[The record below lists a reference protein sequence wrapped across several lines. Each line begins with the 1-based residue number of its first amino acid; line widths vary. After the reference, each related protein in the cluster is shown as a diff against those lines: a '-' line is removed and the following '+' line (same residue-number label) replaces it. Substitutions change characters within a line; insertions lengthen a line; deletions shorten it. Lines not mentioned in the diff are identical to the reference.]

1 MKVRQIKAVILT
13 MACIG
18 FLAQVSYAGS
28 SASEKHLIVAL
39 RMIGHQVLLSAGDS
53 TSLVLPVIEEDGRYR
68 ITIASEFT
76 LQPSDLT
83 AIVARVAAETGIAIS
98 YIIEVEN
105 CASKE
110 IVYAYEVGKT
120 ENTDIVP
127 CRGRDL
133 PKECYSLLFT
143 NTGEPILLD
152 KEESKKENLTAAS
165 SPYLIA
171 MFLAMLFALIA
182 FIALRK
188 RKISEVSNPNW
199 IQIGN
204 YFFDKLDTKLIF
216 KKQRIELTSKEADL
230 LLLLFT
236 DLNSTVER
244 DTILNRVWGDEG
256 DYVGR
261 TLDVFISKLRKKLE
275 LDPLVKIVNIRGI
288 GYKLVI
294 SSE

>member
-1 MKVRQIKAVILT
+1 MNVNRIKIAFLLFI
-13 MACIG
+13 CIG
-18 FLAQVSYAGS
+18 FSPKSL
-28 SASEKHLIVAL
+28 SATRQGAEQHLEVAL
-39 RMIGHQVLLSAGDS
+39 RMIGHQVLLSSGDS
-53 TSLVLPVIEEDGRYR
+53 TSLVLPIRKEDGRYR
-68 ITIASEFT
+68 IMFTEEFT
-76 LQPSDLT
+76 LEPTVLA
-83 AIVARVAAETGIAIS
+83 AIVARVFAETGITDS
-98 YIIEVEN
+98 YIVEVED
-105 CASKE
+105 CANKE
-110 IVYAYEVGKT
+110 IVYAYGVGKT
-120 ENTDIVP
+120 KRTDIIP
-127 CRGRDL
+127 CVGRELPRG
-133 PKECYSLLFT
+133 CYNLLFT
-143 NTGEPILLD
+143 NTDEIVLQT
-152 KEESKKENLTAAS
+152 ETSTKKESSTDAS

-171 MFLAMLFALIA
+171 TLLALLISLIA

-188 RKISEVSNPNW
+188 RKISAVSNPNW

-216 KKQRIELTSKEADL
+216 KKQKIELTSKEADL
-230 LLLLFT
+230 LLLLYT